1 MAKLKEGYVQ
11 VYTGNGKG
19 KTTAAMGLAFRAAG
33 DGMEVKVVQFLKSW
47 KTGELESAK
56 RFDNLEILRFEKV
69 KGFTW
74 ELNEEELAQLK
85 AEVRVGFDFVKGLV
99 ETRGCDILILDEVMA
114 SISGGFIGEDE
125 IVELIEKKPKDMELI
140 LTGRNV
146 PEKIMEKADLITE
159 MREIK
164 HYYRGDRILMNKNVI
179 GVEISGIRKFYNEV
193 VKFPEAIS
201 LTLGQPDFPVPEKVK
216 EAMIRAI
223 EEGKTT
229 YTANAGIVELREE
242 ISSLLKNNFDIDFS
256 KDEIII
262 TVGGS
267 EGLYAAMTALLN
279 PGEKVLVPSIAYPAY
294 ESISKII
301 GCEVINY
308 DLNEDFS
315 VNIESLKE
323 GIKQGGKLLV
333 LSYPCNPTGALLSKK
348 SRDELVEI
356 IKENDILVLTDE
368 IYSSLCFEEE
378 YYSVAQCKDIKE
390 KIIYVSGFSKMFSM
404 TGLRIGYVACPKKIY
419 DQIIKVHQYNSS
431 CATSISQWG
440 ALEGLKSCMNDVE
453 NMKESFKERMNF
465 TYKRLI
471 DMGLEVEKPKGAF
484 YIYPN
489 ISKFG
494 LTSEEFCH
502 RLLKEGK
509 VACVP
514 GDAFGKGGE
523 GYIRISYC
531 YSKDELERALDKL
544 EAFVKT
550 LKK

>member
-1 MAKLKEGYVQ
+1 
-11 VYTGNGKG
+11 
-19 KTTAAMGLAFRAAG
+19 
-33 DGMEVKVVQFLKSW
+33 
-47 KTGELESAK
+47 
-56 RFDNLEILRFEKV
+56 
-69 KGFTW
+69 
-74 ELNEEELAQLK
+74 
-85 AEVRVGFDFVKGLV
+85 
-99 ETRGCDILILDEVMA
+99 
-114 SISGGFIGEDE
+114 
-125 IVELIEKKPKDMELI
+125 
-140 LTGRNV
+140 
-146 PEKIMEKADLITE
+146 
-159 MREIK
+159 
-164 HYYRGDRILMNKNVI
+164 MNKNVI
-179 GVEISGIRKFYNEV
+179 GIEISGIRKFYNEV

-229 YTANAGIVELREE
+229 YTANDGIVELREE

-323 GIKQGGKLLV
+323 GIKEGGKLLV

-348 SRDELVEI
+348 SRDELIEI

-465 TYKRLI
+465 T
-471 DMGLEVEKPKGAF
+471 
-484 YIYPN
+484 
-489 ISKFG
+489 
-494 LTSEEFCH
+494 CH

>member
-1 MAKLKEGYVQ
+1 
-11 VYTGNGKG
+11 
-19 KTTAAMGLAFRAAG
+19 
-33 DGMEVKVVQFLKSW
+33 
-47 KTGELESAK
+47 
-56 RFDNLEILRFEKV
+56 
-69 KGFTW
+69 
-74 ELNEEELAQLK
+74 
-85 AEVRVGFDFVKGLV
+85 
-99 ETRGCDILILDEVMA
+99 
-114 SISGGFIGEDE
+114 
-125 IVELIEKKPKDMELI
+125 
-140 LTGRNV
+140 
-146 PEKIMEKADLITE
+146 
-159 MREIK
+159 
-164 HYYRGDRILMNKNVI
+164 MNKNVI

-229 YTANAGIVELREE
+229 YTANDGIVELREE

-267 EGLYAAMTALLN
+267 EGLYAAMTAILN

-323 GIKQGGKLLV
+323 GIKEGGKLLV

-348 SRDELVEI
+348 SRDELIEI

-465 TYKRLI
+465 TYKRLKS
-471 DMGLEVEKPKGAF
+471 MGLEVEKPKGAF
-484 YIYPN
+484 
-489 ISKFG
+489 
-494 LTSEEFCH
+494 
-502 RLLKEGK
+502 
-509 VACVP
+509 
-514 GDAFGKGGE
+514 
-523 GYIRISYC
+523 
-531 YSKDELERALDKL
+531 
-544 EAFVKT
+544 
-550 LKK
+550 